1 VDQNSSFVRPASP
14 HGPRASFRHGLR
26 RASVFVSLVA
36 SILLVPL
43 GGLAFAALGQVW
55 RDPRTRMR
63 RMQRMTVAAY
73 RSLHDWM
80 RIVDLVDFDHRGG
93 LVGMPPG
100 PCVVVANHPTLMDI
114 TSISAAL
121 GGGCTIVKPAL
132 HRLWCLHG
140 LLVGAGHIRGSRA
153 DLVSVGS
160 IVDQARQRL
169 ADGFCVIV
177 FPEGTR
183 SPAGR
188 LRSFGRVAFEIACQA
203 QVPLVSL
210 TVECD
215 PLYLSKELDLGQDTA
230 DRRLDADRGDQGVDR
245 EQRHRNA
252 QGDQN
257 EPDRVGKPQPA
268 MIHPSENSGQRY
280 DEGDEVE

>member
-14 HGPRASFRHGLR
+14 HGPRASIRHGLR

-100 PCVVVANHPTLMDI
+100 PCVVVANHVRRFFE
-114 TSISAAL
+114 AREHAL
-121 GGGCTIVKPAL
+121 VHEL
-132 HRLWCLHG
+132 HRERE
-140 LLVGAGHIRGSRA
+140 V
-153 DLVSVGS
+153 
-160 IVDQARQRL
+160 
-169 ADGFCVIV
+169 
-177 FPEGTR
+177 
-183 SPAGR
+183 
-188 LRSFGRVAFEIACQA
+188 RVANTT
-203 QVPLVSL
+203 L
-210 TVECD
+210 
-215 PLYLSKELDLGQDTA
+215 
-230 DRRLDADRGDQGVDR
+230 
-245 EQRHRNA
+245 
-252 QGDQN
+252 
-257 EPDRVGKPQPA
+257 
-268 MIHPSENSGQRY
+268 
-280 DEGDEVE
+280 

>member
-1 VDQNSSFVRPASP
+1 
-14 HGPRASFRHGLR
+14 
-26 RASVFVSLVA
+26 
-36 SILLVPL
+36 
-43 GGLAFAALGQVW
+43 
-55 RDPRTRMR
+55 MR

-215 PLYLSKELDLGQDTA
+215 PLYLSKETRCLRPPHPTP
-230 DRRLDADRGDQGVDR
+230 RLRLSLLAVDEPAGR
-245 EQRHRNA
+245 SSRELNRLVEQRYRAWHARA
-252 QGDQN
+252 
-257 EPDRVGKPQPA
+257 
-268 MIHPSENSGQRY
+268 PSETPVIPVPTPKDLPCQIISKTG
-280 DEGDEVE
+280 